1 MVVVLIF
8 SLLKYVMKA
17 TVELIKEDFIV
28 RGRSVITLNDYKV
41 TFGDFSTII
50 TGRNFARRFAKC
62 LDAGV
67 PLKMAVMEC
76 YSMKG
81 MAELLKK

>member
-1 MVVVLIF
+1 
-8 SLLKYVMKA
+8 MKA
-17 TVELIKEDFIV
+17 VVELIKEDFIIT
-28 RGRSVITLNDYKV
+28 GRTVITLNEYKV
-41 TFGDFSTII
+41 TFGDFTTII

-62 LDAGV
+62 LEAGV
-67 PLKMAVMEC
+67 PLKMAIMEC